1 MLVNAMG
8 EGGAF
13 LTDGAPVPAH
23 KATYVVSLL
32 VPGIVFDAVR
42 GWGPYEALLHT
53 LC

>member
-32 VPGIVFDAVR
+32 VPGIIFDAVR
-42 GWGPYEALLHT
+42 GRGPL
-53 LC
+53 